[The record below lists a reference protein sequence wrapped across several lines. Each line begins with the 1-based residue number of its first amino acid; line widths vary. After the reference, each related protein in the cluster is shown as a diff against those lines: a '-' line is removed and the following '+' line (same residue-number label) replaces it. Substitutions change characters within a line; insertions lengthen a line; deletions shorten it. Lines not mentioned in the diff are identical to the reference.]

1 MARRF
6 APLALVAIGLALGIA
21 SVAVG
26 RAQPGWW
33 FAGES
38 TAASTLELVAG
49 LALIAAGAI
58 SWHGRP
64 TSAFGPL
71 LAAAGL
77 AWFVPELN
85 NPEIGS
91 PFAFTAGLAV
101 VAACP
106 PLVAHAALAY
116 PGGRLHSS
124 VERLAVGLA
133 YVASIG
139 LVGILPALLFDPAA
153 EGCAQCPRNL
163 LLFRADES
171 LGENVQTLG
180 LQLGPFWAAL
190 LLVLGVLRVARGSA
204 AEQRLVLP
212 VLVPAGAF
220 LIATAWLL
228 QRGADR
234 GFLGNEALDVSLW
247 ATQGAALCLLAGGTS
262 WEWIRGK
269 RTRSA
274 LARLVVDLERS
285 SGPGGLGAALARR
298 LGDSSLELLHE
309 LPDGELVDASGHHR
323 GPGVGQQLTPL
334 VSRGRTLA
342 VAAHRPGL
350 FDHTSVAQE
359 VASAARL
366 ALDNERLQAELRAQL
381 EDLRASRARI
391 VEASDTERRRL
402 ERDLHD
408 GAQQRLVALS
418 LSLGLTIAQ
427 RNGNDAT
434 LERAQHEVKRLLGA
448 LRELAHGIYPVALAE
463 EGIASAVAS
472 LREESGVDIRL
483 HMPSPTERFGH
494 QVEHAAYV
502 IIREMVRAE
511 RCSGASI
518 DIVRHG
524 SRFVMEIVRNGGM
537 PAELVL
543 LEDRVGAVG
552 GELHWEQPTQGVTHV
567 RAELPCG

>member
-1 MARRF
+1 MARRS
-6 APLALVAIGLALGIA
+6 APLALVAIGLALGVT

-26 RAQPGWW
+26 RGHPGWW

-38 TAASTLELVAG
+38 AAASTLELSAG
-49 LALIAAGAI
+49 LALLTAGAV
-58 SWHGRP
+58 SWHRRP
-64 TSAFGPL
+64 SSVFGML
-71 LAAAGL
+71 LGAAGL

-91 PFAFTAGLAV
+91 SFAFTAGLAL

-116 PGGRLHSS
+116 PGGRLRSS
-124 VERLAVGLA
+124 AERLALGLG
-133 YVASIG
+133 YVAPLG

-163 LLFRADES
+163 LLIHADGS
-171 LGENVQTLG
+171 LGEEVQTLG
-180 LQLGPFWAAL
+180 LQLGPLWAAL
-190 LLVLGVLRVARGSA
+190 LLVLGGLRVAHGSG
-204 AEQRLVLP
+204 AERRLVLP
-212 VLVPAGAF
+212 VLLPAGAY
-220 LIATAWLL
+220 LVATAWLS

-234 GFLGNEALDVSLW
+234 GFLGTDALDLSLW
-247 ATQGAALCLLAGGTS
+247 TAQGAALCLLAGGAS
-262 WEWIRGK
+262 WEWIRSR

-274 LARLVVDLERS
+274 LAALVVDLERS
-285 SGPGGLGAALARR
+285 SGPGGLAGALARR
-298 LGDSSLELLHE
+298 LGDPSLELLHE
-309 LPDGELVDASGHHR
+309 LPNRELVDAAGHR
-323 GPGVGQQLTPL
+323 PAPRAGQQLTPL
-334 VSRGRTLA
+334 VLRGRTLA

-427 RNGNDAT
+427 HNASDAT
-434 LERAQHEVKRLLGA
+434 LEPAQHEVKQLLQE

-463 EGIASAVAS
+463 EGLASAVAA

-483 HMPSPTERFGH
+483 RMSSPEDRLDP
-494 QVEHAAYV
+494 QVEHTAYV
-502 IIREMVRAE
+502 IIREMVRDE
-511 RCSGASI
+511 RRSRASI
-518 DIVRHG
+518 DLVRDG
-524 SRFVMEIVRNGGM
+524 SRFVVEIVRNGGM

-552 GELHWEQPTQGVTHV
+552 GELRLEEPTKGVTRL
-567 RAELPCG
+567 RAELPCE

>member
-1 MARRF
+1 MARRLG
-6 APLALVAIGLALGIA
+6 PLALLAIGLALGVT
-21 SVAVG
+21 SVALG
-26 RAQPGWW
+26 RAHPGWW

-38 TAASTLELVAG
+38 AAASALELLAG
-49 LALIAAGAI
+49 LALIAAGAV
-58 SWHGRP
+58 SWHRRP
-64 TSAFGPL
+64 ASAFGLL

-77 AWFVPELN
+77 AWFAPELN

-91 PFAFTAGLAV
+91 SLAFTAGIVL

-116 PGGRLHSS
+116 PGGALRST

-133 YVASIG
+133 YLASLG
-139 LVGILPALLFDPAA
+139 LVGVLPALLDDPAA
-153 EGCAQCPRNL
+153 EGCAQCPPNL
-163 LLFRADES
+163 LLVHADES
-171 LGENVQTLG
+171 LGDDVLNLG

-190 LLVLGVLRVARGSA
+190 LIVLGGRRVAHGSA
-204 AEQRLVLP
+204 AERRLVLP
-212 VLVPAGAF
+212 VLVPAGAY
-220 LIATAWLL
+220 LVPTAWFL

-234 GFLGNEALDVSLW
+234 GFLGNEAIDLSLW
-247 ATQGAALCLLAGGTS
+247 TAQAAALCLLAGGVS
-262 WEWIRGK
+262 WEWVRSR

-274 LARLVVDLERS
+274 LAALVVDLQRS

-298 LGDSSLELLHE
+298 LGDPSLELLHE
-309 LPDGELVDASGHHR
+309 LPNGELVDASGHRR
-323 GPGVGQQLTPL
+323 GPGAGQQLTPL

-359 VASAARL
+359 VASAAHL

-381 EDLRASRARI
+381 ENLRASRARI
-391 VEASDTERRRL
+391 VEASDTERRRI

-427 RNGNDAT
+427 GNGPDPK
-434 LERAQHEVKRLLGA
+434 LERAQQEVKRLLDEM
-448 LRELAHGIYPVALAE
+448 RELAHGIYPVALAE
-463 EGIASAVAS
+463 EGLASAVAA

-483 HMPSPTERFGH
+483 RMPSPENRFDPPI
-494 QVEHAAYV
+494 EHTAYV
-502 IIREMVRAE
+502 VVREMVRDE
-511 RCSGASI
+511 GGRGISI
-518 DIVRHG
+518 DVQRVG
-524 SRFVMEIVRNGGM
+524 SRFVVEIVREGGI

-552 GELHWEQPTQGVTHV
+552 GELRLDEPTPGVTRV
-567 RAELPCG
+567 RAELPCE